1 MRPRALLVASIA
13 ASLLAFPLFTCAPRA
28 CAQAEGV
35 SAEERAAF
43 HRDPQWLVIAPH
55 LPDPKT
61 ATAEQL
67 ETAADVL
74 RARRFPEDALDY
86 YGYAIARG
94 APVSDMLNKMGVVRL
109 ELRQTDM
116 AHTLFQQTVRAKKN
130 DPAGWNNL
138 GVTEYIEKR
147 YKNAISDYRRA
158 AKLNKHSAAYRCN
171 LGMAYFE
178 SGDMES
184 ARKEFAVALNLD
196 PHAFE
201 HRETGGVTAQVVGT
215 QNYSQLAFEMA
226 RIYARHHDDAATLLW
241 LAKATE
247 AGYDTRHE
255 ILVNA
260 ELRPYAHDPRVIL
273 MLKNAQQMRGRSVA
287 VAAPAQSLGPAPE
300 EQRIN

>member
-1 MRPRALLVASIA
+1 MRPRSLVLASIA
-13 ASLLAFPLFTCAPRA
+13 ASLLAFPLLTCVPRA
-28 CAQAEGV
+28 HAQAEGV

-61 ATAEQL
+61 ASAKDL

-116 AHTLFQQTVRAKKN
+116 ARALFKQTVRAQKKN
-130 DPAGWNNL
+130 AAGWNNL
-138 GVTEYIEKR
+138 GVTEYMDKR
-147 YKNAISDYRRA
+147 YNSAITDYHRA
-158 AKLNKHSAAYRCN
+158 AKLDKRSATFHCN

-178 SGDMES
+178 SNDMES
-184 ARKEFAVALNLD
+184 ARREFATALNLD
-196 PHAFE
+196 PRALD
-201 HRETGGVTAQVVGT
+201 HREAGGMTAQVVGT

-226 RIYARHHDDAATLLW
+226 KIYAQHHDDASTLLW

-255 ILVNA
+255 MLLDA
-260 ELRPYAHDPRVIL
+260 GLRLYVHDPRVIL

-287 VAAPAQSLGPAPE
+287 VAAPTQSLGPASE
-300 EQRIN
+300 DRRIN